1 MKLSQIA
8 RILNAKLK
16 GKDRDF
22 KSFSIDTRTI
32 QPRSIFIAL
41 QGPRFDAHDFVEVAV
56 EKGAVGAIVSRPMKK
71 TSFPK
76 IYVNNTHAVLIQ
88 LGNHQR
94 NQMKEVIVVTVTGSC
109 GKTTTR
115 ALLTSVF
122 CQQGNVLA
130 SERSFNNNIGLPLT
144 LLRLNAK
151 HDYAV
156 VELGANHPGE
166 IFELT
171 QIAKPNIAIIT
182 NAGPAHLEGFGSI
195 GGVAKSK
202 GEIYQGLSPN
212 GIAIVN
218 NDDYFSDFWKEIIG
232 GRRTITF
239 ACNNPAD
246 VTAKNILVN
255 SEGQPHFRLILPN
268 GEIDV
273 QLSLLGKHNVMN
285 ALATAAAA
293 YSQHLPIAAIKSGL
307 ENACAVD
314 GRLVSRKGYKGATII
329 DDSYNAN
336 PLSVSAAIDVLVN
349 CFGSRLILVLGDMLE
364 LTDSMGQLHRKVGEQ
379 ALQSGIHELFC
390 CGSLA
395 YYTAEAFGSN
405 GYHFSNKEKLLT
417 ALKNNLDENTVV
429 LIKGSFSMNMGK
441 IVNGLIEK

>member
-8 RILNAKLK
+8 RILNAKFK
-16 GKDRDF
+16 GKDKDF

-56 EKGAVGAIVSRPMKK
+56 EKGAVGAIVSRPIK
-71 TSFPK
+71 TSLPK

-94 NQMKEVIVVTVTGSC
+94 NQMKEVMVVTVTGSC

-122 CQQGNVLA
+122 RQKGNVLA

-156 VELGANHPGE
+156 VELGASHPGE

-202 GEIYQGLSPN
+202 GEIYQGLSSN

-232 GRRTITF
+232 VRRTITF

-364 LTDSMGQLHRKVGEQ
+364 LTDSVDQLHRKVGEQ

-405 GYHFSNKEKLLT
+405 AYHFSNKEKLLT